1 MTARL
6 RCSRAQLSRLGCQA
20 RTGTDSEYFY
30 HQITCTFPDWLKCLI
45 LSSRGQTNGWPWIL
59 QSCSSQVD
67 TGYRDW
73 PINQTLDA
81 LEASFRRPAQPR
93 HADTHKLIR
102 FQLRWSPGPASD
114 GERDA
119 SFKKSNCH
127 QALTGIILVQA
138 QGPSKYF
145 IKFHEIH
152 FLIH

>member
-30 HQITCTFPDWLKCLI
+30 LQITCTFPECLKCLI

-67 TGYRDW
+67 TGTDQLIRHW
-73 PINQTLDA
+73 MPLKQVSA
-81 LEASFRRPAQPR
+81 AQPR